1 MNFFMAIYMALLF
14 YVLTPGILVT
24 LPPRGGKMIVAATHA
39 IVFSIVYYFTHRFI
53 WMSSTGMYRKESM
66 TTDEPVQAHDKKV
79 IYQ

>member
-39 IVFSIVYYFTHRFI
+39 IVFSIVYYFTHRFV
-53 WMSSTGMYRKESM
+53 WMSTSYRKESM
-66 TTDEPVQAHDKKV
+66 TDETMTKK
-79 IYQ
+79 